1 VAKEKTLTVKILG
14 HPGHPK
20 PEESGVQTSEG
31 DLFHGT
37 IVELPEDEARL
48 LIGSKRAK
56 ETDEK
61 AGSKAKKSA

>member
-1 VAKEKTLTVKILG
+1 MAKEKFLRVKILG

-48 LIGSKRAK
+48 LIGAKRAK

-61 AGSKAKKSA
+61 PDSKKKSA